1 MLNFKNNLNELEEKE
16 EFHDIV
22 NQLELIFNEL
32 NNNVPLFK
40 LINLISSLFNIK
52 YESFNIDYSFNLK
65 DLKNPIENKRN
76 IENETKTLVKNDDN
90 LNDKKIF
97 NLKSKK

>member
-40 LINLISSLFNIK
+40 PINLISSLFNIK
-52 YESFNIDYSFNLK
+52 YESF
-65 DLKNPIENKRN
+65 
-76 IENETKTLVKNDDN
+76 
-90 LNDKKIF
+90 
-97 NLKSKK
+97 